1 MLNNLQK
8 NLLEELEVNGTID
21 RIVTTSL
28 RKLYQHSGD
37 SVVLDVLERRDVAMW
52 QDCKS
57 EVFVSLCEVASLD
70 GLAMSSDL
78 HDIDVLFSETL
89 EDKEGKEY
97 DVYTITALTSN
108 NEEIELRKVK
118 SYSIGAVYPDK
129 VFDIVDYYREN
140 NVLCFT
146 CQTYYK
152 QVWNSVQKF
161 FYRNKQREYK
171 RIAFSIDDEN
181 YKSDIDLSD
190 YIQYW
195 GENAVQN
202 MIDSNIVLG
211 FDNYIMSCQD
221 IRRGVKKKLKVVFR
235 YMIFGYNPEE
245 LSKIIGFS
253 ANSIRY
259 EYFPTIRELMKKYLD
274 NLHSR

>member
-8 NLLEELEVNGTID
+8 NLLEELEVSGAID

-37 SVVLDVLERRDVAMW
+37 NSVLDVLERRDVAMW

-57 EVFVSLCEVASLD
+57 EVLVNLCEIASLD
-70 GLAMSSDL
+70 GLVMSSDL
-78 HDIDVLFSETL
+78 HNIHSYFPEFLK
-89 EDKEGKEY
+89 DKDGREY
-97 DVYTITALTSN
+97 SVYTIVALTSN

-118 SYSIGAVYPDK
+118 SYSIDMYPDK
-129 VFDIVDYYREN
+129 VADIVDYYEN
-140 NVLCFT
+140 NDVLCFT

-221 IRRGVKKKLKVVFR
+221 IKRGVKKKLKVVFR